1 MGLYSHCSLCVSSQ
15 PVLICTRS
23 QVSPSVSASKRSPSS
38 LTFFLPSFF
47 SCKNQSPER
56 GTAETGQ
63 DLRHRALMY
72 RIPAGGAPGP
82 EQQALRAL
90 TSPTRQAGWHPK
102 LFVCLWRTQK
112 PENKHLDSAEFL
124 PLSLL
129 ISPGAESWGQDI
141 HGLIHTH
148 AHTVTHTHQ
157 DWVIRSQGSLGENA
171 SSQNLRP
178 SV

>member
-1 MGLYSHCSLCVSSQ
+1 MGLYSHCPLCVSSQ

-124 PLSLL
+124 PLSLS
-129 ISPGAESWGQDI
+129 SPQGLGAGARTYLGSS
-141 HGLIHTH
+141 TH
-148 AHTVTHTHQ
+148 MLTQSHTHQ